1 MSIDT
6 GSFNS
11 FGVKGANQ
19 GMSVPTHVTKDYAIR
34 ENSLSLDPKI

>member
-19 GMSVPTHVTKDYAIR
+19 EMSVPTHVTKDYVIR
-34 ENSLSLDPKI
+34 ENSLSLDPNI